1 MFILIYRKKDDP
13 FFKILKKVMIS
24 VFIKYCQLTFLEN
37 QRTILEVIFTG
48 TLVSCAL
55 NHEN

>member
-37 QRTILEVIFTG
+37 RRTILEDIFRSI
-48 TLVSCAL
+48 LVTCAL

>member
-13 FFKILKKVMIS
+13 FLKILKNVIS

-37 QRTILEVIFTG
+37 QRTILEDIFRG